1 MKKKFLYLILFF
13 CSLTLLS
20 ACGERTNSWQA
31 IKERKTLVIGID
43 DSFVPMDFR
52 EKNGN
57 LVGFDVDL
65 AKAAC
70 KKLGLKPQF
79 QPIDW
84 DMKETELRNGTID
97 VIWNGYTKTKARAK
111 KESFTEPYLKNK
123 QILVTRKTEHIK
135 NYQEMKGKILGLQT
149 GSSGADA
156 YDTYPKVLKDRV
168 ASTVQ
173 YDNYNDAFLDLKA
186 GRINGLLIDSVYGD
200 YYLKHTK
207 DGNDF
212 SKSVLP
218 YPSEEFAIGVNK
230 KDKTLTKKLNWALNE
245 LKKDGTISRLE
256 KKWFN

>member
-1 MKKKFLYLILFF
+1 MKKKLLYLILLF
-13 CSLTLLS
+13 CSLTLVT
-20 ACGERTNSWQA
+20 ACSEKTNSWQA

-52 EKNGN
+52 EKNGT

-70 KKLGLKPQF
+70 KKLGLKAEF

-97 VIWNGYTKTKARAK
+97 VIWNGYTKTRARAK
-111 KESFTEPYLKNK
+111 KESFTQPYLKNK
-123 QILVTRKTEHIK
+123 QILITRQNEHIS
-135 NYQEMKGKILGLQT
+135 NYQAMKGKVLGLQT
-149 GSSGADA
+149 GSSGADD
-156 YDTYPKVLKDRV
+156 YEQYPKVLKNRV
-168 ASTVQ
+168 KETVQ

-200 YYLKHTK
+200 YYLKHSRNGEEFQKNT
-207 DGNDF
+207 
-212 SKSVLP
+212 LP
-218 YPSEEFAIGVNK
+218 YPSEEFAIGVSK
-230 KDKTLTKKLNWALNE
+230 QDKTLTKKLNWALNE
-245 LKKDGTISRLE
+245 LKKDGTINKLE

>member
-13 CSLTLLS
+13 CSLTLLT
-20 ACGERTNSWQA
+20 ACSERTNSWQA

-52 EKNGN
+52 EKNGT

-70 KKLGLKPQF
+70 KKLGLKAQF

-111 KESFTEPYLKNK
+111 KENFTRPYLTNE
-123 QILVTRKTEHIK
+123 QILVTRKNEGISTYK
-135 NYQEMKGKILGLQT
+135 EMKGKILGMQT
-149 GSSGADA
+149 GSSGAD
-156 YDTYPKVLKDRV
+156 DFDSYPKVLKNRV
-168 ASTVQ
+168 KNTVQ

-186 GRINGLLIDSVYGD
+186 ERINGLLIDSVYGD

-207 DGNDF
+207 NGEDF
-212 SKSVLP
+212 SKTTLP
-218 YPSEEFAIGVNK
+218 YPNEEFAVGVSK
-230 KDKTLTKKLNWALNE
+230 KNKTLTKKLHQVLDQLE
-245 LKKDGTISRLE
+245 KDGTIKRLE